1 MRNDLCQLNHERIE
15 LRVENIKLKYK
26 PTVSSAEEGMTLTQ
40 NLKSAMGEERVLKKQ
55 SNKWD

>member
-1 MRNDLCQLNHERIE
+1 MSLNYERIE

-26 PTVSSAEEGMTLTQ
+26 PTVSSSEEGMTLTQ

>member
-1 MRNDLCQLNHERIE
+1 MSLNHERIE

-26 PTVSSAEEGMTLTQ
+26 PTLSSVEEGMTLTQ
-40 NLKSAMGEERVLKKQ
+40 NLKSAIGEERVLKIQ